1 LPRHWISTTI
11 NSHPQLRGTDK
22 GDIKLAKKRKTNTRN
37 KAAVLQEDPRVNMYE
52 GKDRVLKT
60 EDDEIEETEDTDI
73 EATMEATPEVEGF
86 MDSSK
91 PAPKEQEGV
100 QGDPETEVRYKKR
113 YDDLKKYYDQKLSE
127 WKQEKDVLQAQMKVV
142 EEPRHKYAPPKT
154 AEELKQFKDQYPD
167 VYQVVETIS
176 HKMASQ
182 QVEDLQAEIGRLT
195 EKEKKTKVQS
205 AYRQLL
211 NNHPD
216 FEEIKISQEFL
227 TWLEQQP
234 KSISEGIT
242 KNNTDPIWASRTVDL
257 YKADIGMNR
266 KQTSNRSKDA
276 AKAVTKST
284 SKDINVT
291 GKSGKTWKMS
301 EIQKLKPW
309 EFEKY
314 EAEIDQAAQSGRIE
328 NDS

>member
-1 LPRHWISTTI
+1 M
-11 NSHPQLRGTDK
+11 
-22 GDIKLAKKRKTNTRN
+22 AKKGKTNTRN
-37 KAAVLQEDPRVNMYE
+37 KASVLESDPRVNMYE
-52 GKDRVLKT
+52 GKDRVLTT
-60 EDDEIEETEDTDI
+60 EDETTEATEDTDI
-73 EATMEATPEVEGF
+73 KAVMEATPEVEGF

-91 PAPKEQEGV
+91 PAPKEPEGV

-113 YDDLKKYYDQKLSE
+113 YDDVKKYYDLKLSE
-127 WKQEKDVLQAQMKVV
+127 WKLEKETLEAQKKAI
-142 EEPRHKYAPPKT
+142 EEPRPKYAPPKT
-154 AEELKQFKDQYPD
+154 PEELDRFKDQYPD

-176 HKMASQ
+176 HKMATQ

-195 EKEKKTKVQS
+195 AKEKKTKVQS

-216 FEEIKISQEFL
+216 FEEIKTSQEFL
-227 TWLEQQP
+227 AWLEQQP
-234 KSISEGIT
+234 QSISEGIT
-242 KNNTDPIWASRTVDL
+242 KNNTDPVWASRTVDL

-276 AKAVTKST
+276 AKAVTKSAAR
-284 SKDINVT
+284 DINIT

-314 EAEIDQAAQSGRIE
+314 EAEIDQAARSGRID

>member
-1 LPRHWISTTI
+1 M
-11 NSHPQLRGTDK
+11 RGTDK